1 MNSHASTSVPSVASR
16 RIESFTCPN
25 KSTLVIALLEQ
36 LESPDHKYV
45 IINTRYQSRMSSTD
59 QHSTWTF
66 LTNHA
71 QVLLCVAETPDIRLR
86 DVAER
91 VGITERATQR
101 ILAELVETGYV
112 KKIRVGR
119 RNTYAVDREHAMRHR
134 AQLGYEIGT
143 LLEALT
149 GHD

>member
-1 MNSHASTSVPSVASR
+1 
-16 RIESFTCPN
+16 
-25 KSTLVIALLEQ
+25 
-36 LESPDHKYV
+36 
-45 IINTRYQSRMSSTD
+45 MSSPE
-59 QHSTWTF
+59 QAGTWTF

-71 QVLLCVAETPDIRLR
+71 QVLLCLAETPDIRLR

-101 ILAELVETGYV
+101 IVAELVAAGYV
-112 KKIRVGR
+112 KATRVGR
-119 RNTYAVDREHAMRHR
+119 RNTYTVDREHAMRHS

-149 GHD
+149 EHSQPDPAR

>member
-1 MNSHASTSVPSVASR
+1 
-16 RIESFTCPN
+16 
-25 KSTLVIALLEQ
+25 
-36 LESPDHKYV
+36 
-45 IINTRYQSRMSSTD
+45 MSSPE
-59 QHSTWTF
+59 SKTWTF

-71 QVLLCVAETPDIRLR
+71 QVLLCLAEVPDIRLR

-101 ILAELVETGYV
+101 ILAELVEAGYV
-112 KKIRVGR
+112 KTTRIGR
-119 RNTYAVDREHAMRHR
+119 RNSYAVDRDHAMRHS

-149 GHD
+149 PD